1 MSGSSDSAT
10 RAGSL
15 SRADDRRAMDV
26 ADREKRSGRRY
37 RCTTCGLIYR
47 ADELTPDMDDSGVRR
62 GWICENC
69 W

>member
-1 MSGSSDSAT
+1 
-10 RAGSL
+10 
-15 SRADDRRAMDV
+15 MDV